1 MNRNFKLFFALFFV
15 LTSGAYAQH
24 LNKMFVVLDYENNTL
39 RVKQEIIF
47 HNQSQDTLYE
57 FILNDWNNAYS
68 SKTTPLGKRFSDE
81 FVRSFHLEKDEK
93 RGHTTI
99 YSVTNQYG
107 VSLKHTRPEKHPDLI
122 NIQLIK
128 PIYPNEKFNISLMY
142 YVKLPDDKFTR
153 YGYDNNGNL
162 KLKDWYLTPARVEN
176 GTFVKNSNENL
187 DDIANSFCD
196 YQVTIIADEKLN
208 VTTDLYQGNK
218 EKTDRGIEYF
228 FIGENRPGF
237 SMIIQPHNDFEI
249 FTNSTVEVNTNLK
262 DYRVTG
268 IQKASLINNIINFT
282 NDNLGKYPYGKIT
295 VSEVDYERN
304 PVYGLNQLPSF
315 IAPFPD
321 SFIYEIKFLKTYLN
335 NYLKN
340 TLRLNPRKDNW
351 IYDGIQT
358 YLMYKYIEEYH
369 PEKTMMGIRWGI
381 LKGHNIFKVDY
392 NSKFSYLYLVMARKN
407 LDQPIGDPKNTFI
420 KFNEQM
426 AGKYKAGLALNYLD
440 SYLENDAI
448 PSSIKE
454 YFELNKSQQTT
465 RNDFREIIDSKTE
478 KETNW
483 FYSSVVDSRDIIDY
497 KFGKVKKKKDSLKV
511 TIKNETRVN
520 VPVPLYGLKDGEIVF
535 KHWLNN
541 VKKDSTFT
549 IARQGA
555 DRLAINYE
563 NEVIE
568 YNRRNNWKKLNKIVL
583 NNKPIKF
590 TFFQDLEDPG
600 YNQIFYV
607 PNFTFNLYDGLSLG
621 LRFHNKSI
629 LEKPFTFNVTPSYSS
644 KTGELIGSASMQFN
658 HYIRD
663 DGPLYNIRYGL
674 GASTYHYAP
683 NAAYLRVSPSVQF
696 RFRDENLRSNKKQFL
711 LLRHILVNREN
722 SNFTFT
728 DQQNEDYSVFNAR
741 YTSSESEVIRHL
753 DYSTDLQIANNF
765 GKLAGEV
772 QFRRLFNDNRQ
783 INLRFYGGM
792 FMYKDTDSDYY
803 SFGLDR
809 PTDYLFDYNFYGR
822 SETTGIYSQ
831 QFVMAEGGF
840 KSKLDTRYANQWMT
854 TVNAS
859 VNIWNWVEVY
869 GDAGFLKNK
878 YQNPEFVYDSGIRL
892 NLLTDYFELYFPV
905 YSSNGFALND
915 SNYSQN
921 IRFVVTLSP
930 GTLIKLFTRKWL

>member
-1 MNRNFKLFFALFFV
+1 
-15 LTSGAYAQH
+15 
-24 LNKMFVVLDYENNTL
+24 
-39 RVKQEIIF
+39 
-47 HNQSQDTLYE
+47 
-57 FILNDWNNAYS
+57 
-68 SKTTPLGKRFSDE
+68 
-81 FVRSFHLEKDEK
+81 
-93 RGHTTI
+93 
-99 YSVTNQYG
+99 
-107 VSLKHTRPEKHPDLI
+107 
-122 NIQLIK
+122 
-128 PIYPNEKFNISLMY
+128 
-142 YVKLPDDKFTR
+142 
-153 YGYDNNGNL
+153 
-162 KLKDWYLTPARVEN
+162 
-176 GTFVKNSNENL
+176 
-187 DDIANSFCD
+187 
-196 YQVTIIADEKLN
+196 
-208 VTTDLYQGNK
+208 
-218 EKTDRGIEYF
+218 
-228 FIGENRPGF
+228 
-237 SMIIQPHNDFEI
+237 
-249 FTNSTVEVNTNLK
+249 
-262 DYRVTG
+262 
-268 IQKASLINNIINFT
+268 
-282 NDNLGKYPYGKIT
+282 
-295 VSEVDYERN
+295 
-304 PVYGLNQLPSF
+304 
-315 IAPFPD
+315 
-321 SFIYEIKFLKTYLN
+321 
-335 NYLKN
+335 
-340 TLRLNPRKDNW
+340 
-351 IYDGIQT
+351 
-358 YLMYKYIEEYH
+358 
-369 PEKTMMGIRWGI
+369 MGIRWGI

-520 VPVPLYGLKDGEIVF
+520 VPVPLYGLKDGEVVF

-683 NAAYLRVSPSVQF
+683 NAAYLRVSPSIQF